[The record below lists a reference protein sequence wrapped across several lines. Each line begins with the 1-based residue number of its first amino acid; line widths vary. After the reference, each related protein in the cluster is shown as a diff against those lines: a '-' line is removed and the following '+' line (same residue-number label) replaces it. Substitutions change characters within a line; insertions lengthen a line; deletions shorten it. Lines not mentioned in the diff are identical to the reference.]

1 MCESKFSDPS
11 SFLYLDMLADI
22 LMRDTL
28 EMEVDFN
35 KKMEFI
41 KEQEQKVLE
50 NAKNLISMDQML
62 GPINCSM
69 LKLEMELHENE
80 TNLIEAEKAITRLE
94 QTCPRSES
102 NGCRTYPLARATYE
116 DLLSL
121 LVSAEKTAAQCT
133 TIREEIEMYNQEA
146 SAKLPPKSVITKIID
161 YHNNILILL
170 EKEIEKLQCEVTK
183 VQREY
188 EELNKKMEPSKLIAQ
203 CPCQQNNDFKPMVKC
218 DVQLRM

>member
-1 MCESKFSDPS
+1 
-11 SFLYLDMLADI
+11 
-22 LMRDTL
+22 
-28 EMEVDFN
+28 
-35 KKMEFI
+35 
-41 KEQEQKVLE
+41 
-50 NAKNLISMDQML
+50 MDQML

-146 SAKLPPKSVITKIID
+146 SAKLPPKSVVFLG
-161 YHNNILILL
+161 N
-170 EKEIEKLQCEVTK
+170 
-183 VQREY
+183 
-188 EELNKKMEPSKLIAQ
+188 
-203 CPCQQNNDFKPMVKC
+203 
-218 DVQLRM
+218 